1 MSINVS
7 ILNCWYSGRVV
18 EIELPISERC
28 EQGYKVSFS
37 MKVYKPVTIAARKIN
52 LCHKSVLVRSFYT
65 YSEDI
70 ELLNLILP
78 DSMVENGKINLCFT
92 TDVEYKPSDYSDQ
105 KDQRTLFVF
114 IKRINIEINRLNDQ
128 SRRAYLKS
136 GRSLSKELFSFC
148 AGDPWK
154 EAPELAMRL
163 KQAISDKTPFS
174 LVRFGDGEGRILGY
188 PEVFDL
194 TALNNQVLS
203 YQFGDGIFK
212 ALKEEYPENSIENA
226 VLDLKAML
234 IDSMCTADIIGLPSW
249 LHFRSDVTQD
259 NIDGLIGQ
267 AACLKSFYKYQTIPN
282 KYICDHY
289 IFHQF
294 QYLSLFDELLSEL
307 NFIGLVS
314 HTDITNNLEDIFSI
328 KSSAFYEIPGHKTFM
343 DTGGLHFPYVYKDII
358 KSIEV
363 AFEGAV
369 FLVAAGYLAKVYCA
383 AIKQKGGI
391 AIDIGSVFDGW
402 TGIGRTNVTHN
413 EKLRLIK

>member
-1 MSINVS
+1 MT
-7 ILNCWYSGRVV
+7 ILNHWYTGQVT
-18 EIELPISERC
+18 EIEAPVSERC
-28 EQGYKVSFS
+28 AQGYKVSFS
-37 MKVYKPVTIAARKIN
+37 LKVYKPDAIAARKIN
-52 LCHKSVLVRSFYT
+52 LRHEGKLIRTFYT

-78 DSMVENGKINLCFT
+78 DSMVENGHIKLYFT

-105 KDQRTLFVF
+105 KDQRSLFIF
-114 IKRINIEINRLNDQ
+114 IKRINVQINSLTDQ
-128 SRRAYLKS
+128 ARRAYLES

-148 AGDPWK
+148 DGDPWK

-163 KQAISDKTPFS
+163 QQAISDKTPFS

-188 PEVFDL
+188 PEAFDL
-194 TALNNQVLS
+194 TALNHQVLS
-203 YQFGDGIFK
+203 YQFGDGVFE
-212 ALKEEYPENSIENA
+212 ALEEEYPEDSRENA
-226 VLDLKAML
+226 VLDLKSML
-234 IDSMCTADIIGLPSW
+234 IDSMCSADIIGLPSW

-259 NIDGLIGQ
+259 NINGLIGQ
-267 AACLKSFYKYQTIPN
+267 AACLKSFSKYRTFPE

-294 QYLSLFDELLSEL
+294 QYLSLFDKLLNELK
-307 NFIGLVS
+307 FVGLVS
-314 HTDITNNLEDIFSI
+314 HTDISKDLEEIFSI

-343 DTGGLHFPYVYKDII
+343 DTGGLHFPHVYKEII
-358 KSIEV
+358 KSIIV
-363 AFEGAV
+363 PFEGAV